1 MSQSLLIRTVSAGDV
16 QMGASDDTEAIHLG
30 GHTHH
35 DLSHPVPHSDL
46 TYTLVDATFC
56 G

>member
-16 QMGASDDTEAIHLG
+16 QIGAADDTEDIHLD
-30 GHTHH
+30 GHSHH
-35 DLSHPVPHSDL
+35 NLFHPVPHSDL